1 MKIKII
7 HPADELK
14 HVVRYFWV
22 LELNMN
28 PDETTEIRTFVDDSS
43 GFVFHHNHGR
53 SAIIKDGGSIP
64 TGIIYGQSRQ
74 PSLATAVSSFGA
86 VGVLFHPQAIKSLF
100 EIDAHYLTDRVYSL
114 DEFDKQSDL
123 RDAIM
128 HSVDSNEKIRV
139 LSDFL
144 LKKARE
150 VNSPDPLVGGALQLM
165 SESRVSQVKDL
176 VSYFNVSERQ
186 LERRFLASVGVSPR
200 HYLQTMRFRT
210 VVQFIR
216 NNRFGRL
223 SEVAHELDFA
233 DQPHFNRVI
242 RKFSGLNPKRFQYY
256 RKDELVNLL
265 LR

>member
-7 HPADELK
+7 NPADELK
-14 HVVRYFWV
+14 QLVRYFWI
-22 LELNMN
+22 LEFHMK
-28 PDETTEIRTFVDDSS
+28 PGETTEIRTFVDDSS
-43 GFVFHHNHGR
+43 GFVFHHNNGR
-53 SAIIKDGGSIP
+53 SAIRNDAGNIP
-64 TGIIYGQSRQ
+64 TGIIYGQNRQ
-74 PSLATAVSSFGA
+74 PSIATAVSSFGA

-114 DEFDKQSDL
+114 DEFDKKSDL
-123 RDAIM
+123 RNIILDTD
-128 HSVDSNEKIRV
+128 DSSEKIRI

-144 LKKARE
+144 TKKARE
-150 VNSPDPLVGGALQLM
+150 VGSPDLLVSAALQLL
-165 SESRVSQVKDL
+165 SEGKVSQVKDL
-176 VSYFNVSERQ
+176 ISYFNVSERQ

-200 HYLQTMRFRT
+200 HYLQTLRFRT

-216 NNRFGRL
+216 NNRYGRL
-223 SEVAHELDFA
+223 SEIAHELDFA

-256 RKDELVNLL
+256 RKEELVNLL